1 MITPVWRSYTAQA
14 VVKGPDG
21 SAATDPTVVARQSR
35 RGMAKMI
42 QSNLGRE
49 LMESHGG
56 GPNSLLQAVAPK
68 IDIMA

>member
-21 SAATDPTVVARQSR
+21 SAGTDPTVVARQTR

-42 QSNLGRE
+42 QSNFGRE
-49 LMESHGG
+49 LMESRGG
-56 GPNSLLQAVAPK
+56 GPNSLLQAITPK
-68 IDIMA
+68 VDILA